1 MGRIFAVGGENLSLG
16 TGNVLLAMQTAA
28 AVNAGCIVALRRL
41 EIYQSGTSTSA
52 QIRGEFFKRDTAGT
66 LTTTSVTPQG
76 IIIGGPASGL
86 SGNTSVIGGAARI
99 GVNSSA
105 DSGGT
110 YTSINPFGFNNLNGY
125 LWIPVPEE
133 RVIIPPSTVAG
144 VRLLAS
150 PATTTGWTVSLEF
163 EEVV

>member
-1 MGRIFAVGGENLSLG
+1 MGRIYSCGAENQTLG
-16 TGNVLLAMQTAA
+16 TGNVLLAFQTAA
-28 AVNAGCIVALRRL
+28 SLNAGCIISMRRL

-52 QIRGEFFKRDTAGT
+52 QIRAEFFKRDTAGT

-86 SGNTSVIGGAARI
+86 SGNTSVIGGTGRI
-99 GVNSSA
+99 GINSSA

-133 RVIIPPSTVAG
+133 RIIVPPSTVAG
-144 VRLLAS
+144 IRLLAT
-150 PATTTGWTVSLEF
+150 PATTTGWTISLEM
-163 EEVV
+163 EEIV